1 MAPAAK
7 KAPAAKAEKVE
18 AKAAKAEPKAESDT
32 TKPAAKSESKA
43 EKSEPKVEKADAK
56 AAEED
61 DASDSDV
68 DENDLS
74 TNVVTKYQAAAG
86 IANGALKKVLDT
98 IADGVKLTDICALG
112 DRTIEELAEKV
123 YNNKKDKISKG
134 IAFPTCVSPNTA
146 ICHMSPLASDP
157 EGAIVLK
164 TGDVV
169 RIELGAHIDGYIS
182 QVAHTLVIGATK
194 ENPIKG
200 RQADVI
206 QAAYLA
212 TEAAIRLLKPGNTNT
227 QVTEAIQKIA
237 EEFECSPV
245 EGMLSHQV
253 SRNVLDG
260 KKQIILNPSEN
271 QKKDV
276 EESTFEEGEV
286 YSLDILVSS
295 GEGRPRT
302 SETRTTVYK
311 RQSEVTYNL
320 KMKTSREVLS
330 KVIKSFGSMAFSL
343 RHFDDEKK
351 ARMGIVEC
359 AAHNLV
365 EPYQVLYEKDDAVV
379 AHFMYTVLLMP
390 NGPLKITSFPWDQ
403 ELVKSDKEVKD
414 EPIKELLKQSVKTNK
429 SKANKKKKKKAGK
442 EESTAE
448 SK

>member
-1 MAPAAK
+1 MAPEK
-7 KAPAAKAEKVE
+7 KVDAPVADVDAGND
-18 AKAAKAEPKAESDT
+18 SQ
-32 TKPAAKSESKA
+32 SE
-43 EKSEPKVEKADAK
+43 
-56 AAEED
+56 
-61 DASDSDV
+61 

-74 TNVVTKYQAAAG
+74 ANVVTKYQTAAD
-86 IANGALKKVLDT
+86 IANRALKKVVEAA
-98 IADGVKLTDICALG
+98 ADGAKLVDLCALG

-123 YNNKKDKISKG
+123 YNKGKVTKG

-169 RIELGAHIDGYIS
+169 RIELGVHVDGYIS
-182 QVAHTLVIGATK
+182 QVAHTLVLGATK
-194 ENPIKG
+194 ENPVKG
-200 RQADVI
+200 RQADVM

-212 TEAAIRLLKPGNTNT
+212 TEAAIRLLRPGNTNT
-227 QVTEAIQKIA
+227 QVSNAVQIIA
-237 EEFECSPV
+237 EDFECKPV

-260 KKQIILNPSEN
+260 KKQIILNPSEG
-271 QKKDV
+271 QKKDI

-295 GEGRPRT
+295 GEGKPRT
-302 SETRTTVYK
+302 LETRTTVYK
-311 RQSEVTYNL
+311 RQPDITYNL

-330 KVIKSFGSMAFSL
+330 KVIKSFGTMSFSL
-343 RHFDDEKK
+343 RHFEDEKK

-359 AAHNLV
+359 ANHSLV
-365 EPYQVLYEKDDAVV
+365 QPYQVLYEKEDAVV

-414 EPIKELLKQSVKTNK
+414 GGIKDLLKQSVKTNK
-429 SKANKKKKKKAGK
+429 AKANKKKKKAAA
-442 EESTAE
+442 TAE
-448 SK
+448 ATPAAK

>member
-1 MAPAAK
+1 MAPEK
-7 KAPAAKAEKVE
+7 KVDAPVAEVD
-18 AKAAKAEPKAESDT
+18 AGNDSQ
-32 TKPAAKSESKA
+32 SE
-43 EKSEPKVEKADAK
+43 
-56 AAEED
+56 
-61 DASDSDV
+61 

-74 TNVVTKYQAAAG
+74 ANVVTKYQTAAD
-86 IANGALKKVLDT
+86 IANRALKKVVEAA
-98 IADGVKLTDICALG
+98 ADGAKLVDLCALG
-112 DRTIEELAEKV
+112 DRTIEELAEKI
-123 YNNKKDKISKG
+123 YNKGKVTKG

-169 RIELGAHIDGYIS
+169 RIELGVHVDGYIS
-182 QVAHTLVIGATK
+182 QVAHTLVLGATK
-194 ENPIKG
+194 ENPVKG
-200 RQADVI
+200 RQADVM

-212 TEAAIRLLKPGNTNT
+212 TEAAIRLLRPGNTNT
-227 QVTEAIQKIA
+227 QVSNAVQIIA
-237 EEFECSPV
+237 EDFECKPV

-260 KKQIILNPSEN
+260 KKQIILNPSEG
-271 QKKDV
+271 QKKDI

-295 GEGRPRT
+295 GEGKPRT
-302 SETRTTVYK
+302 LETRTTVYK
-311 RQSEVTYNL
+311 RQPDITYNL

-330 KVIKSFGSMAFSL
+330 KVIKSFGTMSFSL
-343 RHFDDEKK
+343 RHFEDEKK

-359 AAHNLV
+359 ANHSLV
-365 EPYQVLYEKDDAVV
+365 QPYQVLYEKEDAVV

-414 EPIKELLKQSVKTNK
+414 GGIKDLLKQSVKTNK
-429 SKANKKKKKKAGK
+429 AKANKKKKKAAA
-442 EESTAE
+442 TAE
-448 SK
+448 ATPAAK

>member
-1 MAPAAK
+1 MAPEK
-7 KAPAAKAEKVE
+7 KVD
-18 AKAAKAEPKAESDT
+18 EPVADVDAGNDSG
-32 TKPAAKSESKA
+32 SE
-43 EKSEPKVEKADAK
+43 
-56 AAEED
+56 
-61 DASDSDV
+61 

-74 TNVVTKYQAAAG
+74 ANVVTKYQTAAD
-86 IANGALKKVLDT
+86 IANRALKKVVEAV
-98 IADGVKLTDICALG
+98 ADGAKLVDLCAIG
-112 DRTIEELAEKV
+112 DHTIEELAEKV
-123 YNNKKDKISKG
+123 YNKGKVTKG

-157 EGAIVLK
+157 EGSIVLK

-169 RIELGAHIDGYIS
+169 RIELGVHVDGYIS

-194 ENPIKG
+194 ENPVKG
-200 RQADVI
+200 RQADVM

-212 TEAAIRLLKPGNTNT
+212 TEAAIRLLRPGNTNT
-227 QVTEAIQKIA
+227 QVSNAVQTIA
-237 EEFECSPV
+237 EDFECRPV

-260 KKQIILNPSEN
+260 KKQIILNPSEG
-271 QKKDV
+271 QKKDI

-295 GEGRPRT
+295 GEGKPRT
-302 SETRTTVYK
+302 LETRTTVYK
-311 RQSEVTYNL
+311 RQPDITYNL

-330 KVIKSFGSMAFSL
+330 KVIKSFGTMSFSL
-343 RHFDDEKK
+343 RHFEDEKK

-359 AAHNLV
+359 ANHSLV
-365 EPYQVLYEKDDAVV
+365 QPYQVLYEKEDAVV

-414 EPIKELLKQSVKTNK
+414 GGLKELLKQSVKTNK
-429 SKANKKKKKKAGK
+429 AKANKKKKKAAAATEATPAAK
-442 EESTAE
+442 
-448 SK
+448 

>member
-1 MAPAAK
+1 MAP
-7 KAPAAKAEKVE
+7 EK
-18 AKAAKAEPKAESDT
+18 
-32 TKPAAKSESKA
+32 
-43 EKSEPKVEKADAK
+43 KADAPV
-56 AAEED
+56 AD
-61 DASDSDV
+61 VDAGNDSQSE

-74 TNVVTKYQAAAG
+74 ANVVTKYQTAAD
-86 IANGALKKVLDT
+86 IANRALKKVVE
-98 IADGVKLTDICALG
+98 AAVDGAKLVDLCALG

-123 YNNKKDKISKG
+123 YNKGKVTKG

-169 RIELGAHIDGYIS
+169 RIELGVHVDGYIS
-182 QVAHTLVIGATK
+182 QVAHTLVLGATR
-194 ENPIKG
+194 ENPVKG
-200 RQADVI
+200 RQADVM

-212 TEAAIRLLKPGNTNT
+212 TEAAIRLLRPGNTNT
-227 QVTEAIQKIA
+227 QVSNAVQIIA
-237 EEFECSPV
+237 EDFECRPV

-260 KKQIILNPSEN
+260 KKQIILNPSEG
-271 QKKDV
+271 QKKDI

-295 GEGRPRT
+295 GEGKPRT
-302 SETRTTVYK
+302 LETRTTVYK
-311 RQSEVTYNL
+311 RQPDITYNL

-330 KVIKSFGSMAFSL
+330 KVIKSFGTMSFSL
-343 RHFDDEKK
+343 RHFEDEKK

-359 AAHNLV
+359 ANHSLV
-365 EPYQVLYEKDDAVV
+365 QPYQVLYEKEDAVV

-390 NGPLKITSFPWDQ
+390 NGPLKVTSFPWEQ

-414 EPIKELLKQSVKTNK
+414 GGIKDLLKQSVKTNK
-429 SKANKKKKKKAGK
+429 AKANKKKKKAAATTEATPAAK
-442 EESTAE
+442 
-448 SK
+448 

>member
-1 MAPAAK
+1 MAPEK
-7 KAPAAKAEKVE
+7 KVDAPVADVDAGND
-18 AKAAKAEPKAESDT
+18 SQ
-32 TKPAAKSESKA
+32 SE
-43 EKSEPKVEKADAK
+43 
-56 AAEED
+56 
-61 DASDSDV
+61 

-74 TNVVTKYQAAAG
+74 ANVVTKYQTAAD
-86 IANGALKKVLDT
+86 IANRALKKVVEAA
-98 IADGVKLTDICALG
+98 ADGAKLVDLCALG
-112 DRTIEELAEKV
+112 DRTIEELAEKI
-123 YNNKKDKISKG
+123 YNKGKVTKG

-169 RIELGAHIDGYIS
+169 RIELGVHVDGYIS
-182 QVAHTLVIGATK
+182 QVAHTLVLGATK
-194 ENPIKG
+194 ENPVKG
-200 RQADVI
+200 RQADVM

-212 TEAAIRLLKPGNTNT
+212 TEAAIRLLRPGNTNT
-227 QVTEAIQKIA
+227 QVSNAVQIIA
-237 EEFECSPV
+237 EDFECKPV

-260 KKQIILNPSEN
+260 KKQIILNPSEG
-271 QKKDV
+271 QKKDI

-295 GEGRPRT
+295 GEGKPRT
-302 SETRTTVYK
+302 LETRTTVYK
-311 RQSEVTYNL
+311 RQPDITYNL

-330 KVIKSFGSMAFSL
+330 KVIKSFGTMSFSL
-343 RHFDDEKK
+343 RHFEDEKK

-359 AAHNLV
+359 ANHSLV
-365 EPYQVLYEKDDAVV
+365 QPYQVLYEKEDAVV

-414 EPIKELLKQSVKTNK
+414 GGIKDLLKQSVKTNK
-429 SKANKKKKKKAGK
+429 AKANKKKKKAAA
-442 EESTAE
+442 TAE
-448 SK
+448 ATPAAK

>member
-1 MAPAAK
+1 MAPATK

-18 AKAAKAEPKAESDT
+18 TKAAKAEPKAESDT
-32 TKPAAKSESKA
+32 TMPAAKSEPKA
-43 EKSEPKVEKADAK
+43 EKSEPKVKKADAK

-61 DASDSDV
+61 DALDSDV

-74 TNVVTKYQAAAG
+74 TNIVTKYQAATG

-112 DRTIEELAEKV
+112 DCTIEELAEKV
-123 YNNKKDKISKG
+123 YNNKKDKISKDDNG

-157 EGAIVLK
+157 EGAIVHK

-182 QVAHTLVIGATK
+182 PGASK

-200 RQADVI
+200 CQADVI

-227 QVTEAIQKIA
+227 QVTETIQKIA
-237 EEFECSPV
+237 EKSECSPV

-253 SRNVLDG
+253 SRNVLNG

-276 EESTFEEGEV
+276 DESTCEEGEV

-295 GEGRPRT
+295 GEERPRT
-302 SETRTTVYK
+302 SETRTTVDK

-330 KVIKSFGSMAFSL
+330 M
-343 RHFDDEKK
+343 
-351 ARMGIVEC
+351 
-359 AAHNLV
+359 
-365 EPYQVLYEKDDAVV
+365 
-379 AHFMYTVLLMP
+379 
-390 NGPLKITSFPWDQ
+390 
-403 ELVKSDKEVKD
+403 
-414 EPIKELLKQSVKTNK
+414 
-429 SKANKKKKKKAGK
+429 
-442 EESTAE
+442 
-448 SK
+448 